1 MEKFVLRIE
10 RAVYFGERG
19 FETTIEQLF
28 FQVIQS
34 KLSKICGWRGNDND
48 LTQVVVETVVYT
60 GHVSKDNRCYIPA
73 TSSILSSQNDLTYT
87 TANTRSPRNNV
98 ILAYSGSSCGS
109 ESSQCPRVAWEAPLR
124 HTLQG
129 QSWNWL
135 LLSFPAICATNNR
148 SLRNNIM
155 ELKVVVHKEKQMWKI
170 SSCWMELTH
179 YTNYLGLR
187 TSSGFSQICFVH

>member
-19 FETTIEQLF
+19 FETTIEELF
-28 FQVIQS
+28 FQGIQS

-48 LTQVVVETVVYT
+48 LTQVVVETVVYIHWT
-60 GHVSKDNRCYIPA
+60 CINRCYIPV
-73 TSSILSSQNDLTYT
+73 TSSILSSQNELTYT

-98 ILAYSGSSCGS
+98 ILADSGSSCGS

-148 SLRNNIM
+148 SLRNSIM
-155 ELKVVVHKEKQMWKI
+155 ALKVVVHKEKQMSKI

-179 YTNYLGLR
+179 YTNYLGLY